1 MKESVILVGCNW
13 VVRLAY
19 INVLWC
25 VFTMLGGIIFG
36 WAPATVSSFTIMRRW
51 MEKEE
56 FRILPYFWKIYKKE
70 FLQANASGLINLVIF
85 IILLTNLLILSNTS
99 SLLTPVFI
107 IGNWSLFL
115 LFTIFMLI
123 FYVVYT
129 FVEGSTLLKYQQ
141 ALFFSI
147 SRLPISLLILLV
159 NASWVWILF
168 QFPGLI
174 LLFSVSVSLLFTF
187 VLARFSWLNMIAN
200 YYKGSA
206 I

>member
-1 MKESVILVGCNW
+1 
-13 VVRLAY
+13 
-19 INVLWC
+19 
-25 VFTMLGGIIFG
+25 MLGGIIFG

-51 MEKEE
+51 MDKEE
-56 FRILPYFWKIYKKE
+56 FRILPYFWKVYKKE
-70 FLQANASGLINLVIF
+70 FSQANASGLINLVIF

-99 SLLTPVFI
+99 SPFTSIFI

-129 FVEGSTLLKYQQ
+129 FVEGSTLSKYQQ

-159 NASWVWILF
+159 NASWVWILC

-187 VLARFSWLNMIAN
+187 LLARFSWLNMVDN
-200 YYKGSA
+200 YYKRSA